1 MVEYAELL
9 QTARRIAQRASQVT
23 DEGDDALLT
32 NKQAESLIPRLN
44 PKVGK
49 KDEGKEYN
57 FMNDMFNKLYSD
69 NQELKKS
76 LQGDAPKVNKISP
89 KEAAFLKNDEAFMTR
104 LNQMIE
110 KYPGL
115 TENEVFN
122 IIKGESAFDP
132 RATNKS
138 GATGLFQMMPDSAK
152 EIGFSTA
159 EILEMA
165 PAEQLA
171 VYDAYLARWGYD
183 GSYGLGVLQAAPA
196 YRKASPDTEI
206 YKKGSA
212 AWKQNPGWRGKDGR
226 ITKRSI
232 EAYYGRTE

>member
-196 YRKASPDTEI
+196 YRKASPDIEI